1 MKLTKYSIPLA
12 LILSLQFGLTTAQ
25 AQDVANTPK
34 GIQTIRVVQGQ
45 PIPPQEPLQ
54 VQGKSIIVVD
64 KDGKKTEIP
73 LEGNGSITITRSAQE
88 TNKDGKVERK
98 VMGKAIIVGPDGI
111 KQEIELDG
119 GGGFGLQLG
128 GEGGPDSLPGF
139 MPATAQISKYFIGV
153 HCEPVDDATREEL
166 RLAEKAGLQ
175 VLEVTPDS
183 PAQKAGLQAG
193 DILLYAND
201 SELGSRE
208 QLIEAVQKAG
218 EAKDELAFSIVRDG
232 KEDKVVVRPGERP
245 EMPAM
250 PGMPMM
256 PAMPGMPVMPA
267 MPGLDLN
274 IAVDGEGMAPDMEA
288 LKKQMEQLRV
298 QILQNG
304 PEGVVQGFA
313 VPMPGIIRGLPEGFD
328 PEQMEQLKAEM
339 ESARKQLE
347 QAREEMEKAQT
358 ELREELQ
365 RTQREIRE
373 QMDEARKQLEKAIQE
388 LRKSKE
394 GK

>member
-1 MKLTKYSIPLA
+1 MKLTKFSLPLA
-12 LILSLQFGLTTAQ
+12 LILSLPFGLTAAQ
-25 AQDVANTPK
+25 AQDVANPPK
-34 GIQTIRVVQGQ
+34 GIQTIRVIEGQ
-45 PIPPQEPLQ
+45 ELPPQEPIQ
-54 VQGKSIIVVD
+54 VLQGKSIIVVD

-73 LEGNGSITITRSAQE
+73 LDGNGSVTITQSAQE

-98 VMGKAIIVGPDGI
+98 VMGKAIIIGPDGK

-119 GGGFGLQLG
+119 GGFGFGAVA
-128 GEGGPDSLPGF
+128 PGF
-139 MPATAQISKYFIGV
+139 MPPTAQISKYFIGV
-153 HCEPVDDATREEL
+153 HCEPVDDAIREEL
-166 RLAEKAGLQ
+166 RLAEKTGLQ

-193 DILLYAND
+193 DVLLYAND

-218 EAKDELAFSIVRDG
+218 EAKDELAFSIVRNG
-232 KEDKVVVRPGERP
+232 KEEKVVVRPGERP
-245 EMPAM
+245 EIPPMPGMPAM
-250 PGMPMM
+250 P
-256 PAMPGMPVMPA
+256 AMPA

-288 LKKQMEQLRV
+288 LKKQMEQLRL
-298 QILQNG
+298 QIFQNG
-304 PEGVVQGFA
+304 QQGGVQAFA
-313 VPMPGIIRGLPEGFD
+313 VPMPGIIRGMPEGFA

-339 ESARKQLE
+339 ESAREQLE

-394 GK
+394 DK

>member
-1 MKLTKYSIPLA
+1 MKLTKFSLSLA
-12 LILSLQFGLTTAQ
+12 LVLSLPFGPTAVR
-25 AQDVANTPK
+25 AQEAKPAPQ
-34 GIQTIRVVQGQ
+34 GIQTIRIVEGQ
-45 PIPPQEPLQ
+45 ELPPQEPLQ

-73 LEGNGSITITRSAQE
+73 IEGNGSITITQSAQE

-98 VMGKAIIVGPDGI
+98 VMGKAIIVGPDGK
-111 KQEIELDG
+111 KQEIELD

-128 GEGGPDSLPGF
+128 GEPQAIPLPGF

-153 HCEPVDDATREEL
+153 HCEPVDELTREEL

-175 VLEVTPDS
+175 VIEVTPDS
-183 PAQKAGLQAG
+183 PAQKAGLEPG
-193 DILLYAND
+193 DVLLYAND

-208 QLIEAVQKAG
+208 QLIDAVQKAG
-218 EAKDELAFSIVRDG
+218 EANDELAFSIVRDG
-232 KEDKVVVRPGERP
+232 KEEKVVVRPGERP
-245 EMPAM
+245 EMP
-250 PGMPMM
+250 GMPLM
-256 PAMPGMPVMPA
+256 PPGIA
-267 MPGLDLN
+267 GLNLD
-274 IAVDGEGMAPDMEA
+274 IEGEGNAPDMEA
-288 LKKQMEQLRV
+288 LKKQMEQMRM

-304 PEGVVQGFA
+304 PNGQVQGFA
-313 VPMPGIIRGLPEGFD
+313 VPMPGIIRGMPEGFD

-339 ESARKQLE
+339 ESAREQLE
-347 QAREEMEKAQT
+347 QARTEMEKAQT

-388 LRKSKE
+388 LRKNKE
-394 GK
+394 DK

>member
-1 MKLTKYSIPLA
+1 MKLTKFSLSLA
-12 LILSLQFGLTTAQ
+12 LALSLPFVPITLRAQ
-25 AQDVANTPK
+25 EAKPAPQ
-34 GIQTIRVVQGQ
+34 GIQTIRVVEGQ
-45 PIPPQEPLQ
+45 ALPPQEPLQ

-73 LEGNGSITITRSAQE
+73 IEGNGSITITQSAQE

-98 VMGKAIIVGPDGI
+98 VMGKAVIVGPDG
-111 KQEIELDG
+111 KQQEIELDG
-119 GGGFGLQLG
+119 GGFGFQLG
-128 GEGGPDSLPGF
+128 GEDGSVPLPGF
-139 MPATAQISKYFIGV
+139 MPTTVQISKYFIGV

-175 VLEVTPDS
+175 VIEVTPDS

-193 DILLYAND
+193 DVLLYAND
-201 SELGSRE
+201 TELGSRE
-208 QLIEAVQKAG
+208 QLIDAVQKAG
-218 EAKDELAFSIVRDG
+218 EANDELAFSIVRDG
-232 KEDKVVVRPGERP
+232 KEEKVVVRPGQRP
-245 EMPAM
+245 EMPAL
-250 PGMPMM
+250 PN
-256 PAMPGMPVMPA
+256 
-267 MPGLDLN
+267 MPGLRALPVLPPRLGGMD
-274 IAVDGEGMAPDMEA
+274 IEVDGEGMAPDMEA
-288 LKKQMEQLRV
+288 LRKQMEQLRV

-304 PEGVVQGFA
+304 PEGAVQGFA
-313 VPMPGIIRGLPEGFD
+313 VPMPGIIRGMPEGFD

-347 QAREEMEKAQT
+347 QARDEMEKAQA

-373 QMDEARKQLEKAIQE
+373 QMEEARKQLEKAIQE

-394 GK
+394 DK

>member
-1 MKLTKYSIPLA
+1 MKLTNFSLSLA
-12 LILSLQFGLTTAQ
+12 LALSLPFGLTAVQ
-25 AQDVANTPK
+25 AQDVENTPR
-34 GIQTIRVVQGQ
+34 GIQTIRIVQGQ
-45 PIPPQEPLQ
+45 ELPPQEPLQ
-54 VQGKSIIVVD
+54 VQGKSVIVVD

-73 LEGNGSITITRSAQE
+73 IDGNGSITITRSAQE
-88 TNKDGKVERK
+88 TNNDGKVERK
-98 VMGKAIIVGPDGI
+98 VMGKAIIVGPDG
-111 KQEIELDG
+111 KKHEIVLDG
-119 GGGFGLQLG
+119 GDFDFQLG
-128 GEGGPDSLPGF
+128 NAAGAVPLPGF
-139 MPATAQISKYFIGV
+139 VPANTQISKYFIGV

-175 VLEVTPDS
+175 VIEVTPDS

-193 DILLYAND
+193 DVLLYAND
-201 SELGSRE
+201 TELGSRE
-208 QLIEAVQKAG
+208 QLIDAVQKAG

-232 KEDKVVVRPGERP
+232 KEEKVVVRPGERP
-245 EMPAM
+245 EMPAIPNM
-250 PGMPMM
+250 PGMP
-256 PAMPGMPVMPA
+256 AMPPMIGGM
-267 MPGLDLN
+267 D
-274 IAVDGEGMAPDMEA
+274 IEVDGEGMAPDMEA

-313 VPMPGIIRGLPEGFD
+313 VPMPGIIRGMPEGFD

-394 GK
+394 DK